1 MNINGKCLD
10 VKNLNFDNDHDDNL
24 HPPNPPPPGPP
35 VPGPG
40 PGPACQNGLYY
51 DGVQSKCLPC
61 TQGCDSCINPT

>member
-1 MNINGKCLD
+1 VNINGKCLD

-40 PGPACQNGLYY
+40 PACQNGLYY